1 MTELLKHKL
10 TPRHARQ
17 QWVKISVAD
26 AVRLLPLLEWVESLP
41 APPKGKP

>member
-26 AVRLLPLLEWVESLP
+26 AARLLALLEWAESLP
-41 APPKGKP
+41 APPQGKP